1 MLATNA
7 SRFTQA
13 SEGFEAY
20 SRSQYGRHGGHRS
33 GDPRASDHLSE
44 LFGSISALCIEQ
56 FEIIDEVFTVEV
68 GQRLVKKLLL
78 RVFNDPA
85 FGIQAHIEASLFPPA
100 PRPALPLH
108 EYLLKL
114 AEIREKLDAFH
125 LILADYCR
133 KYGLTPGSSSSS
145 GGAGVGGGGVD
156 GDSSSNHGTSR
167 QRGDSTTHDNN
178 SSSSNNNNNG
188 GETRKRANTRT
199 GKAPSSSSLANGGAN
214 GSAHRT
220 AYASTSDLDDNFLRS
235 QVYYTTF
242 LSYIHAIYRYFYY
255 YYYILLSYLI
265 LTISPYSLP
274 SDCIIYTIK
283 YCIYIHA
290 YIYSDR
296 PCIRAVSSRLLPK
309 RINPP

>member
-1 MLATNA
+1 MQFFTDGNSLETRYLFGIVQQMLATNA

-56 FEIIDEVFTVEV
+56 FEIIDEVFTVDV

-133 KYGLTPGSSSSS
+133 KYGLTPGSSSS
-145 GGAGVGGGGVD
+145 GAAGGGGVG
-156 GDSSSNHGTSR
+156 GDSNSNHGTSR

-178 SSSSNNNNNG
+178 SSSSNNNG
-188 GETRKRANTRT
+188 GETRKRSNTRT
-199 GKAPSSSSLANGGAN
+199 GKAPSSSSLPNSGAN

-220 AYASTSDLDDNFLRS
+220 PYASTSDLDDNFLRS
-235 QVYYTTF
+235 QVCLITHFLLYTP
-242 LSYIHAIYRYFYY
+242 YI
-255 YYYILLSYLI
+255 YILLL
-265 LTISPYSLP
+265 
-274 SDCIIYTIK
+274 
-283 YCIYIHA
+283 
-290 YIYSDR
+290 
-296 PCIRAVSSRLLPK
+296 
-309 RINPP
+309 